1 MKAIDCHVQKYPFVA
16 FGAKYEIRVISD
28 GTDVEVR
35 AFKND
40 QPVNRLRYT
49 TTLKQAIKMQ
59 TATGVDL
66 IDQLVRLAKE
76 HLESPIGLN

>member
-1 MKAIDCHVQKYPFVA
+1 MKAIDCHVKKFPFVA
-16 FGAKYEIRVISD
+16 FGSQYEIRVISD
-28 GTDVEVR
+28 GIDVEVR

-49 TTLKQAIKMQ
+49 ATLKQAIKMQ
-59 TATGVDL
+59 TTTGVDL

>member
-1 MKAIDCHVQKYPFVA
+1 MKANDYRIQKFPFVA

-28 GTDVEVR
+28 GIDVEVR
-35 AFKND
+35 AFKDN

-49 TTLKQAIKMQ
+49 ATLKQAIKLR
-59 TATGVDL
+59 TTTGVDL

>member
-1 MKAIDCHVQKYPFVA
+1 MSRSP
-16 FGAKYEIRVISD
+16 RS
-28 GTDVEVR
+28 
-35 AFKND
+35 FKDD

-49 TTLKQAIKMQ
+49 ATLKQAIKVQ
-59 TATGVDL
+59 TTTGVDL